1 MKTTMCDNNGNGAL
15 CHLSLESRVTGSNA
29 TEYLNFIF
37 CYFLCIKAAVPAL
50 FIDCLGFCVVPFL
63 VWVGSSPG
71 PGPALR
77 GRQGGREG

>member
-1 MKTTMCDNNGNGAL
+1 MDGF
-15 CHLSLESRVTGSNA
+15 
-29 TEYLNFIF
+29 EYLNY
-37 CYFLCIKAAVPAL
+37 YFDKFESFLRINAAVAAL